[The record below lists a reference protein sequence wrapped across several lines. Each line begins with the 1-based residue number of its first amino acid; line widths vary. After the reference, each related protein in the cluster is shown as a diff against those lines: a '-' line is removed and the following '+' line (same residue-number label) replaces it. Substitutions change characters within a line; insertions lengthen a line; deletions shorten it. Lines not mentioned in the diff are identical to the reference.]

1 MCDDYTFRLGK
12 VKTTYNTSDIQNN
25 QMQFLVCADILL
37 TCGEVILKPKKLG
50 RSRDMYNESVVRC
63 LGTKDLDTHK
73 DPTNSMQQRSRQA
86 DHHAAVNG
94 T

>member
-1 MCDDYTFRLGK
+1 MYGDYTFRLGN

-50 RSRDMYNESVVRC
+50 RRRDMFNEPVVRC
-63 LGTKDLDTHK
+63 LGTKDLDTHN
-73 DPTNSMQQRSRQA
+73 DPSNSVKQRSRQA
-86 DHHAAVNG
+86 DNHAAVNG